1 MILCGFLVGR
11 SVDQGSIHKPDP
23 KIREFRGVSLGQSHF
38 SDPFLLNDGMDMGTL
53 KLLTSWGSVIVLVQ
67 PIGNLGVIPLFL
79 PELTNGVVEELLVL
93 GIGCSPEVTC
103 TDR

>member
-1 MILCGFLVGR
+1 
-11 SVDQGSIHKPDP
+11 
-23 KIREFRGVSLGQSHF
+23 
-38 SDPFLLNDGMDMGTL
+38 MGTL
-53 KLLTSWGSVIVLVQ
+53 KLLASWCFVIVLVQ

-79 PELTNGVVEELLVL
+79 PELINGVVEELLVL

>member
-1 MILCGFLVGR
+1 
-11 SVDQGSIHKPDP
+11 
-23 KIREFRGVSLGQSHF
+23 
-38 SDPFLLNDGMDMGTL
+38 MDMGTL
-53 KLLTSWGSVIVLVQ
+53 KLLASWGFVIVLFQ

-79 PELTNGVVEELLVL
+79 PEFTNGVVEELLVL